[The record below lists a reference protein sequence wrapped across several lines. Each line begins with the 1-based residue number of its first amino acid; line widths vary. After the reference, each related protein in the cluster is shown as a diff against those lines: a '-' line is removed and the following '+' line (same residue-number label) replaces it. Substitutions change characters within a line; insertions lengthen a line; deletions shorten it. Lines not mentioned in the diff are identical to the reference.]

1 MRPSRLQVQQGP
13 RNGGLWV
20 SGGVKGESDFAS
32 RFHIFDFPP
41 KYGFLNAGAF
51 FYCKNIKGYV
61 LVQECF
67 EHFMFHNMDVPAI
80 AIEKTRE
87 FWTLQ
92 LNLYFLEVLNKEF

>member
-1 MRPSRLQVQQGP
+1 MYTGS
-13 RNGGLWV
+13 
-20 SGGVKGESDFAS
+20 A
-32 RFHIFDFPP
+32 
-41 KYGFLNAGAF
+41 A
-51 FYCKNIKGYV
+51 
-61 LVQECF
+61 F